1 MRRIRGY
8 NNMPKEMLLSVL
20 SESKSANC
28 KKNLGNAK
36 IKMIREDFNELRNRF
51 LKPKI
56 KKIRKNL
63 YEIENKNLSESKI
76 KEIEKNLCELEES
89 LFKLQKSYNYDDA
102 EYKGIRD
109 MKNLF
114 DQSVDKDG
122 FDNRNNY
129 KEYERKGDKKKNYH
143 LKNIL
148 I

>member
-1 MRRIRGY
+1 
-8 NNMPKEMLLSVL
+8 MPKERLLSVL
-20 SESKSANC
+20 SESESANC

-51 LKPKI
+51 LKPK
-56 KKIRKNL
+56 KKKKEIRKNL

-89 LFKLQKSYNYDDA
+89 LFKLQKYYNYDDA
-102 EYKGIRD
+102 ECKGIRD

-114 DQSVDKDG
+114 NQSVDKDG

-129 KEYERKGDKKKNYH
+129 IEYESKGDKKNYH